1 MRRVGDAR
9 PKFPRRSALRP
20 LPEPS
25 MAAFRLMVAALKMCR
40 WIPESKFRY
49 QPVRG
54 SNYG

>member
-1 MRRVGDAR
+1 
-9 PKFPRRSALRP
+9 
-20 LPEPS
+20 